1 MIRSTNVYS
10 NNQTISMARK
20 IQRLKDLGLD
30 YDIEIGRGIGG
41 EAVVLL
47 SWNETE
53 YEHALEAE
61 ENEL

>member
-1 MIRSTNVYS
+1 MIRTTNCYS
-10 NNQTISMARK
+10 NDQAVSMARK
-20 IQRLKDLGLD
+20 IQRLKNLGVD
-30 YDIEIGRGIGG
+30 YDIEIGRGIDN

-53 YEHALEAE
+53 YEAALEAE